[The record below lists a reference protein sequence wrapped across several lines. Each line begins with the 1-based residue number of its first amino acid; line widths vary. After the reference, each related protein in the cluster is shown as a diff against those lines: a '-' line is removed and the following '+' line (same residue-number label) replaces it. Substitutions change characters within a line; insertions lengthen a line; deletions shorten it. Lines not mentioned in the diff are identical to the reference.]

1 MSDSHKYLIFGHSDK
16 TDEKFKLL
24 RNVQLLFA
32 AKEGEICTVPG
43 TYESII
49 AEIETINPET
59 PQQEENINY
68 NISFYPNTTDGIYK
82 LNYDNDHIPIL
93 IPLENK
99 YDTTNT
105 LQHYISFIRKS
116 IRIGTIRPSDTI
128 TIYCIFCRG
137 GNPEKFETNA
147 TELYNTYTEADPFW
161 DLKKEYTGTA
171 FLDTDSD
178 TDFLDTCFL
187 DTGFLDTDSD
197 TDGGTV
203 KCIKKNKKVKSRKNR
218 KTKKRKNKKT
228 KKRKNKKTRKSEPQK
243 KSIINHAYRYK

>member
-16 TDEKFKLL
+16 TDKKFNLPPK
-24 RNVQLLFA
+24 VKLLFA
-32 AKEGEICTVPG
+32 ANEGEICTVPG
-43 TYESII
+43 TYKSII
-49 AEIETINPET
+49 AEIGTINPET

-68 NISFYPNTTDGIYK
+68 TISFNPNTSDGIYK
-82 LNYDNDHIPIL
+82 LNFDNDPIL

-105 LQHYISFIRKS
+105 LENYILFIRKS
-116 IRIGTIRPSDTI
+116 IRVGEIGPRDTI

-137 GNPEKFETNA
+137 GNPEKFQT
-147 TELYNTYTEADPFW
+147 TKVHNTYTKPDSFW
-161 DLKKEYTGTA
+161 DPNEEYMG
-171 FLDTDSD
+171 
-178 TDFLDTCFL
+178 TDFLDTGT
-187 DTGFLDTDSD
+187 DTGTDFL
-197 TDGGTV
+197 GGTV

-228 KKRKNKKTRKSEPQK
+228 RKSEPQK